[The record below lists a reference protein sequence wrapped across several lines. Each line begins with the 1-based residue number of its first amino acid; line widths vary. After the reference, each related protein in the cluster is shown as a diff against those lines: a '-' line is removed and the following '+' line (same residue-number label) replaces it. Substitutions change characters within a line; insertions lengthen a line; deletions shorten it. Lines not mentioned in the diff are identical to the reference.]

1 MKTRKAVIEISLVE
15 ESKEKTNEEIEKEI
29 LQELS
34 AASIPWCKKIENVKI
49 VKSNFSL

>member
-15 ESKEKTNEEIEKEI
+15 KSKEKTNEEIEKEI
-29 LQELS
+29 LRELS

-49 VKSNFSL
+49 VESNFSL